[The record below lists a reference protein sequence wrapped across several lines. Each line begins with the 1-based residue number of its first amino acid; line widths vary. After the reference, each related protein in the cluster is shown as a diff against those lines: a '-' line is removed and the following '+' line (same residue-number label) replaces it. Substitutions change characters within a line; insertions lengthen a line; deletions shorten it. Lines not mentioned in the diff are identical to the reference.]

1 MIPDRKEAGRNSMN
15 SQRGTIFDI
24 KRFAVHDGPGIRT
37 TVFFKGC
44 PLRCIWCHNPESR
57 KIERQIVFFQNKC
70 IGCGECFKR
79 CPSGA
84 VEATPDGRKYHRD
97 KCTLCG
103 TCVEYCYAEAT
114 VMQGKIASVEEVVE
128 EVKKD
133 MPFYENSGGG
143 VTLSGGEPTM
153 QSDFCIALLQE
164 CKKAGL
170 HIALDTSGYVKL
182 ETLKEILKYVDLVLY
197 DIKHMDPRK
206 HKEYTGVSNELILS
220 NLVELDKLDIPI
232 EIRMPTIP
240 GLNDS
245 GENLSAMSQFL
256 SKLKNVERIRLLPYH
271 RLGEGKYERLD
282 MEYTL
287 KGLEP
292 PNKARMEQLV
302 EFVRSC
308 SDREIPVS
316 SG

>member
-1 MIPDRKEAGRNSMN
+1 MSDPVGI
-15 SQRGTIFDI
+15 IFDI

-44 PLRCIWCHNPESR
+44 PLRCLWCHNPESI
-57 KIERQIVFFQNKC
+57 KKQRQIVFFENKC

-79 CPSGA
+79 CPNGA
-84 VEATPDGRKYHRD
+84 IEATPQGRKYYRD

-114 VMQGKIASVEEVVE
+114 VMQGKEVSVEEVVE

-153 QSDFCIALLQE
+153 QPEFCIAILRQ
-164 CKKAGL
+164 CKEADM
-170 HIALDTSGYVKL
+170 HTTLDTSGYVKWETFSKIL
-182 ETLKEILKYVDLVLY
+182 EYVDLVLY
-197 DIKHMDPRK
+197 DIKHMDALK

-220 NLVELDKLDIPI
+220 NLKKLDELNIPI
-232 EIRMPTIP
+232 EIRMPMIP

-245 GENLSAMSQFL
+245 ADNLSAVAKFL
-256 SKLKNVERIRLLPYH
+256 SEMKNVQRAKLLPYH
-271 RLGEGKYERLD
+271 RLGEGKYDRLD
-282 MEYTL
+282 MQYKL
-287 KGLEP
+287 KEIESP
-292 PNKARMEQLV
+292 DKTRMTELV
-302 EFVRSC
+302 DFMKS
-308 SDREIPVS
+308 SISNEIHIL

>member
-1 MIPDRKEAGRNSMN
+1 MSNPS
-15 SQRGTIFDI
+15 GTIFDI

-44 PLRCIWCHNPESR
+44 PLRCLWCHNPESL

-79 CPSGA
+79 CPTGA
-84 VEATPDGRKYHRD
+84 VEATPQGRKYHRD

-114 VMQGKIASVEEVVE
+114 VMQGKVVSVEEVIE

-143 VTLSGGEPTM
+143 VTLSGGEPAM
-153 QSDFCIALLQE
+153 QPELCIAILRE
-164 CKKAGL
+164 SKKAGM
-170 HIALDTSGYVKL
+170 HTALDTSGYVKWETFSKIL
-182 ETLKEILKYVDLVLY
+182 EYVDLVLY
-197 DIKHMDPRK
+197 DIKHMDPAK
-206 HKEYTGVSNELILS
+206 HKEYTGLSNQLILS
-220 NLVELDKLDIPI
+220 NLRNLDKLGIPI
-232 EIRMPTIP
+232 EIRMPMIP

-245 GENLSAMSQFL
+245 EANLSAASQFL
-256 SKLKNVERIRLLPYH
+256 TEMKNIQRVKLLPYH

-282 MEYTL
+282 MEYKL
-287 KGLEP
+287 KHIEP
-292 PNKARMEQLV
+292 PDKARMEQLV
-302 EFVRSC
+302 EFVKSRLP
-308 SDREIPVS
+308 DEVPILT
-316 SG
+316 

>member
-1 MIPDRKEAGRNSMN
+1 MGNVS
-15 SQRGTIFDI
+15 GTIFDI

-44 PLRCIWCHNPESR
+44 PLRCLWCHNPESI
-57 KIERQIVFFQNKC
+57 KIQRQIVFFENKC

-79 CPSGA
+79 CPNGA
-84 VEATPDGRKYHRD
+84 IELTPQGRKYYRD

-114 VMQGKIASVEEVVE
+114 VMQGKVVSVEEVIE

-153 QSDFCIALLQE
+153 QPEFCIAILQE
-164 CKKAGL
+164 SKKAGM
-170 HIALDTSGYVKL
+170 HTTLDTSGYVKWETFRKIL
-182 ETLKEILKYVDLVLY
+182 EYVDLILY
-197 DIKHMDPRK
+197 DNKHMDPLK
-206 HKEYTGVSNELILS
+206 HKEYTGLSNELILS
-220 NLVELDKLDIPI
+220 NLEKLDKLNIPI
-232 EIRMPTIP
+232 EMRMPMIP

-245 GENLSAMSQFL
+245 EDNLAAAAQFFG
-256 SKLKNVERIRLLPYH
+256 KMKNIERVKLLPYH

-282 MEYTL
+282 MGYEL
-287 KGLEP
+287 KHIEP
-292 PNKARMEQLV
+292 PDKTQMDKLADFMK
-302 EFVRSC
+302 SC
-308 SDREIPVS
+308 VPNGISVF